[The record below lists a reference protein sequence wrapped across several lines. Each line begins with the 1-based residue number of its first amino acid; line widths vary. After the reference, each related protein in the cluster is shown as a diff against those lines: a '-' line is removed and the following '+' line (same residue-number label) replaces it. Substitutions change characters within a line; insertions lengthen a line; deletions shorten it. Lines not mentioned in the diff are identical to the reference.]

1 MRGGLGT
8 PELAMWASRRS
19 LRRWCCAREPV
30 PAALARRSAVKPPR
44 LARAY
49 TASAE
54 SLSFCQELV
63 QRSDVE
69 SFLCLPFVPA
79 AARQGVVA
87 VRAFNVEVAKAADK
101 ASDPRIAEMRLKW
114 WSGVVDNLV
123 KMNPPEH
130 PIADALCEAL
140 HSSDLAPDLLRSVI
154 HWRIKDLHS
163 KQPDTVA
170 DLEEYA
176 EGTQGA
182 LQKLALASLGAGTHE
197 GSVTA
202 AKHVGIAMGI
212 ALVLRGTRFHAARN
226 KLYIPKE
233 VASAYKLS
241 PGSVAKGM
249 PSQELSKCVYNLRC
263 LVSARQPWG
272 AGERGRARVRECESA
287 SESSALRTY
296 PTYPVVS
303 HTHLRPPR
311 HTNR

>member
-1 MRGGLGT
+1 MLV
-8 PELAMWASRRS
+8 SRFS
-19 LRRWCCAREPV
+19 FARWRCARELV
-30 PAALARRSAVKPPR
+30 PAALAQAGRAARPAMG

-49 TASAE
+49 SASAE

-79 AARQGVVA
+79 ASRQGVLA

-123 KMNPPEH
+123 KMSPPEH

-140 HSSDLAPDLLRSVI
+140 HSRDLDPDLLRSVI
-154 HWRIKDLHS
+154 HWRIKDLHT
-163 KQPDTVA
+163 KQPETVK

-176 EGTQGA
+176 EGTQGS
-182 LQKLALASLGAGTHE
+182 LQKLALASLGAGAHE
-197 GSVTA
+197 GSLSAV
-202 AKHVGIAMGI
+202 KHVGIAMGI

-241 PGSVAKGM
+241 PGSVAKGL
-249 PSQELSKCVYNLRC
+249 PSQELSKCVYDLGC
-263 LVSARQPWG
+263 
-272 AGERGRARVRECESA
+272 
-287 SESSALRTY
+287 
-296 PTYPVVS
+296 VV
-303 HTHLRPPR
+303 
-311 HTNR
+311 